1 MKQFNDLMKKEEEM
15 MEKYGFV
22 IHNVF
27 PTKDDKD
34 GKFTIHTHGLKKS
47 FNHMDLEVV
56 LPISPKIVAGIF
68 HGMVDSIK
76 EGETFE
82 DKSTS
87 DRVIQ
92 NFDVQLVRVNDGKRD
107 LLRIVLPDENG
118 KFPCDKDCADIYKSQ
133 LDDIIP
139 NNKKSLN

>member
-1 MKQFNDLMKKEEEM
+1 MEQFNDFMRQQEEM
-15 MEKYGFV
+15 IKKYGFV

-27 PTKDDKD
+27 PSEEDEDILYS
-34 GKFTIHTHGLKKS
+34 IHTHGLKEN

-56 LPISPKIVAGIF
+56 LPMNPNIVAGIF

-76 EGETFE
+76 DGETFE

-92 NFDVQLVRVNDGKRD
+92 NFDVQLVRVNDGARD

-118 KFPCDKDCADIYKSQ
+118 KFPCDKDCADIYKNQ
-133 LDDIIP
+133 LDDIVP
-139 NNKKSLN
+139 NDKKSLN